1 MNDFGMFSDDEVL
14 AITKDIA
21 RKVWTT
27 ALIVGL
33 MDQGRIGRAAAIEI
47 YGCGVENLAKIR
59 RRYKREQRALVK
71 EFYRTHEP
79 PSKINAQLEF
89 FLE

>member
-1 MNDFGMFSDDEVL
+1 MRETYTDKEVL

-33 MDQGRIGRAAAIEI
+33 MDQGRIGRAAAIEL
-47 YGCGVENLAKIR
+47 YGGGVENLAKIR
-59 RRYKREQRALVK
+59 MRYKREQRALVK
-71 EFYRTHEP
+71 KFYQDREP